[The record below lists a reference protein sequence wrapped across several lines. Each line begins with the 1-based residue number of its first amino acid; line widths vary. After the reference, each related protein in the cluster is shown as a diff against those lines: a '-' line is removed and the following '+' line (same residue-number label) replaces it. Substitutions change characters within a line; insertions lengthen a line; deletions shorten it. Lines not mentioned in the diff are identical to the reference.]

1 MTTTQ
6 PEPIAPATDVRALFL
21 GPKGE
26 NRDFFTNAVDSLVE
40 EHIHWRRDFHPE
52 DPDIVTAAQTREP
65 DFEAVVDRSR
75 DVLERLTS
83 RLKSTSTPWFSTRY
97 LGHMNSDTLMI
108 ANLAEIATIL
118 YNPNNVAYESSVAT
132 SQMETEVGREFAEL
146 MGWNADTAWGHITTD
161 GTVANYEGLWLARN
175 LKSLPAAIRVT
186 APQLVTGKSEWE
198 LMNLPTAEIL
208 DLIDTIKP
216 DRALF
221 TKTIE
226 ESSRGRGAGTGVLGK
241 VLVPS
246 SRHYSWDKA
255 ADLLGIGVD
264 NLIRIPVDKSYRMD
278 LAALQRTIDDLVA
291 QHIPILAL
299 VGVVGTTEEG
309 AVDDIAGM
317 RDLIAANR
325 DKGTNF
331 YFHVDAAYGGYA
343 RTLFMDETNT
353 FMSREALQTR
363 ISNEGLGDNGWPS
376 EHVWSAFEAISS
388 ADSITIDPHKM
399 GYVPYSAGGVTFRD
413 RRILALISYAA
424 AYVFEDGGNLEE
436 SLGSVVLEGSKSG
449 TTAAGVWAAH
459 QLLPLNH
466 DGYGQLMAR
475 SWAGT
480 HQFLETLK
488 TVESFT
494 VNGTTITCHP
504 LLEDPDFN
512 IICMAFNVAGN
523 TSLATMNAL
532 NQELYHRF
540 SYEFGPLFSDDWI
553 TSHTELTKAVYGD
566 VPREFIQR
574 MGIDPDDWDTVGN
587 VVVLRS
593 CVMHPWLAHT
603 VDYPELFQSYLEIV
617 SKTIGEILETQHI
630 TPPTPLVAAAS

>member
-1 MTTTQ
+1 M
-6 PEPIAPATDVRALFL
+6 
-21 GPKGE
+21 
-26 NRDFFTNAVDSLVE
+26 
-40 EHIHWRRDFHPE
+40 
-52 DPDIVTAAQTREP
+52 
-65 DFEAVVDRSR
+65 
-75 DVLERLTS
+75 
-83 RLKSTSTPWFSTRY
+83 
-97 LGHMNSDTLMI
+97 
-108 ANLAEIATIL
+108 
-118 YNPNNVAYESSVAT
+118 
-132 SQMETEVGREFAEL
+132 
-146 MGWNADTAWGHITTD
+146 
-161 GTVANYEGLWLARN
+161 
-175 LKSLPAAIRVT
+175 
-186 APQLVTGKSEWE
+186 
-198 LMNLPTAEIL
+198 
-208 DLIDTIKP
+208 
-216 DRALF
+216 
-221 TKTIE
+221 
-226 ESSRGRGAGTGVLGK
+226 
-241 VLVPS
+241 
-246 SRHYSWDKA
+246 
-255 ADLLGIGVD
+255 
-264 NLIRIPVDKSYRMD
+264 
-278 LAALQRTIDDLVA
+278 
-291 QHIPILAL
+291 
-299 VGVVGTTEEG
+299 
-309 AVDDIAGM
+309 
-317 RDLIAANR
+317 
-325 DKGTNF
+325 
-331 YFHVDAAYGGYA
+331 
-343 RTLFMDETNT
+343 
-353 FMSREALQTR
+353 
-363 ISNEGLGDNGWPS
+363 
-376 EHVWSAFEAISS
+376 
-388 ADSITIDPHKM
+388 
-399 GYVPYSAGGVTFRD
+399 
-413 RRILALISYAA
+413 
-424 AYVFEDGGNLEE
+424 
-436 SLGSVVLEGSKSG
+436 LEGSKSG

-630 TPPTPLVAAAS
+630 TPPTPLVAATS